1 MVSVSKEKKIMSIG
15 NIILIGIYI
24 ILTVSGLVLFKL
36 GSSKDF
42 AISLANSSFS
52 MSINFIAIIGLCCYL
67 CSFLLYM
74 LLVSKFDLSY
84 IVPITQG
91 IVYVFIFLSSIG
103 VFKEQVKLN
112 GIIGTVLV
120 ILGIVLINIKPK

>member
-1 MVSVSKEKKIMSIG
+1 
-15 NIILIGIYI
+15 
-24 ILTVSGLVLFKL
+24 
-36 GSSKDF
+36 
-42 AISLANSSFS
+42 
-52 MSINFIAIIGLCCYL
+52 
-67 CSFLLYM
+67 M

-91 IVYVFIFLSSIG
+91 IVYVLIFLSSIG

-120 ILGIVLINIKPK
+120 ILGIVLINIKTK